1 MNLFKYVAINFI
13 IAGTVFAEANTQHQE
28 QLKVSQNGDNNKI
41 MEGVILQF
49 FLLENSFEGI

>member
-28 QLKVSQNGDNNKI
+28 QQYRQYKGEFDHALTTTI
-41 MEGVILQF
+41 F
-49 FLLENSFEGI
+49 FVF